1 MDIFIK
7 VVQLLLCLSLLVF
20 VHELGHFIAAKIFKI
35 RVEKFYLFFNPG
47 FSLFKFTIGETE
59 YGMGWLPFGG
69 YVNIAGMI
77 DESMDT
83 EQMKE
88 PPKPYEFR
96 SKPAWQRLIVMLAGI
111 LMNIIAAIVIYIGL
125 LSHYGEQYL
134 PTESVNAYGIMV
146 DSLGY
151 NLGFRDGDKII
162 SIDDEK
168 VESFYDIPEKLLLD
182 DVEYVKVDRNDSILQ
197 IPMNKQKV
205 GKMVQAKEAFLSPRF
220 PFIVGDFSE
229 DSPAQKAGMVV
240 GDKIIAINDVQT
252 EYFDEFKKEI
262 GNYANEDIVVKAMR
276 ENDTVSLI
284 IPIADEP
291 LIGVYPTTAGLF
303 EIANKDYTF
312 FEAIPAGFVKTFT
325 TMGSYFK
332 QLKLLFSKEV
342 KAYKSLGSFI
352 TIGSIFPGVWQWQ
365 VFWNLTAFISII
377 LAVMNILPI
386 PALDGGHVLFVLYE
400 IIFRKKPGD
409 KFLERAQMVGMF
421 ILLALVALAIWNDLT
436 RFVF

>member
-7 VVQLLLCLSLLVF
+7 VVQLILCLSLLVF
-20 VHELGHFIAAKIFKI
+20 IHELGHFLAAKMFKI

-47 FSLFKFTIGETE
+47 FSLFKFKIGETE

-69 YVNIAGMI
+69 YVKIAGMI

-83 EQMKE
+83 DQMKE

-111 LMNIIAAIVIYIGL
+111 IMNIIAAIFIYIGL

-134 PTESVNAYGIMV
+134 PTESVNNYGIMV

-151 NLGFRDGDKII
+151 ELGFRDGDKII
-162 SIDDEK
+162 SIDDEQVK
-168 VESFYDIPEKLLLD
+168 SFYDIPEKLLLD
-182 DVEYVKVDRNDSILQ
+182 DVEYVKVERNNSIVE

-205 GKMVQAKEAFLSPRF
+205 GKMVQAQGVFISPRF
-220 PFIVGDFSE
+220 PFIVGGFGEESLAKD
-229 DSPAQKAGMVV
+229 AGMIE
-240 GDKIIAINDVQT
+240 GDRIIAINDVKT

-262 GNYANEDIVVKAMR
+262 ENHINQDIVVKALR
-276 ENDTVSLI
+276 GTDTVSFAISLEN
-284 IPIADEP
+284 EP
-291 LIGVYPTTAGLF
+291 LIGVYPTTAGIF
-303 EIANKDYTF
+303 EFADKNYTF
-312 FEAIPAGFVKTFT
+312 LEAIPAGFVKTFT
-325 TMGSYFK
+325 TMGSYLK

-352 TIGSIFPGVWQWQ
+352 TIGSIFPGTWQWQ

-377 LAVMNILPI
+377 LAVMNLLPI

-421 ILLALVALAIWNDLT
+421 ILLALVALAMWNDFT